1 VQGFSRRSAI
11 AIAAIA
17 AIGCGGGS
25 DVTGPPPGVTAV
37 ASVAVTSPSTNLL
50 IGVTDS
56 VALGTATAVATPMD
70 ANGSSL
76 TGRTVTWSSNSTS
89 VATVSSAGVITAVG
103 AGTTNIVATSEG
115 KSGQVTITV
124 SRPATATV
132 TVSAAPANLLV
143 GVQDSVNLGT
153 ATLTATAKDAGGHT
167 LSGRTVAW
175 TSGTA
180 SVATVSSTGMVKG
193 VAAGASTITA
203 TVEGQAGTAAV
214 TVVRPPVTQL
224 TVVPQS
230 SSIKVGATETLAVT
244 LLDAQAHTL
253 TGRLISA
260 VNNSP
265 SIITVSGGQVTGVSA
280 GTGTINFASEGV
292 TTIATIAVTP

>member
-1 VQGFSRRSAI
+1 M
-11 AIAAIA
+11 
-17 AIGCGGGS
+17 
-25 DVTGPPPGVTAV
+25 TAV

-56 VALGTATAVATPMD
+56 VALGTAAAVGTPMD
-70 ANGSSL
+70 ANGNSL

-89 VATVSSAGVITAVG
+89 VATVSSTGVITAVG

-143 GVQDSVNLGT
+143 GVLDSLNLGT
-153 ATLTATAKDAGGHT
+153 ATLTATAKDAGGHS

-175 TSGTA
+175 TSGTP
-180 SVATVSSTGMVKG
+180 SVATVSSSGTVKG
-193 VAAGASTITA
+193 VAAGSATITA
-203 TVEGQAGTAAV
+203 TVEGQAGTTPV
-214 TVVRPPVTQL
+214 TVVQPPVTQL
-224 TVVPQS
+224 MVVPQS
-230 SSIKVGATETLAVT
+230 SSIKVGASETLTVT
-244 LLDAQAHTL
+244 LLDAKGDTL
-253 TGRLISA
+253 THRLIP
-260 VNNSP
+260 VGNNSP
-265 SIITVSGGQVTGVSA
+265 SVITVTTTAAGDKQVTGVSA
-280 GTGTINFASEGV
+280 GTGTINFTCEGV